1 MESEPLLINQ
11 SELNDSNNSLYSFSN
26 NYTNVL
32 DKYFPN
38 VRMSRKA
45 FKNKPHITKGIQV
58 SIRTRNKL
66 YKKYLNNPT
75 DVNKAAWKKSETRL
89 VKLLK
94 ELNLYTTKVLS
105 VNTTTPVKTFG
116 KYLAKYSTAK
126 KLNIT
131 KLPVS
136 KLMKKTKLNNKKLL
150 KPLIIF
156 LVKLEVT

>member
-1 MESEPLLINQ
+1 MASEPHLINQ

-58 SIRTRNKL
+58 SIRARNKL

-75 DVNKAAWKKSETRL
+75 DVNKAAWKKFRNKTSEVIKRAESL
-89 VKLLK
+89 YCKSIISQHNNASK
-94 ELNLYTTKVLS
+94 NLW
-105 VNTTTPVKTFG
+105 NTFG
-116 KYLAKYSTAK
+116 KYSIAK
-126 KLNIT
+126 K
-131 KLPVS
+131 
-136 KLMKKTKLNNKKLL
+136 
-150 KPLIIF
+150 
-156 LVKLEVT
+156 